1 MLLLLSLLLF
11 NKQTTAFFR
20 PPLSFM
26 TIQARIGINL
36 FAVGVGG
43 SKSHLYELM
52 SGRESWSGVSPFTSP
67 TTGRNLQLVSQKLGS
82 RSIML
87 VIKVKFLRYRWHGKL
102 RGAVTIKRGCPLPRL
117 GHFLKFHLLSKTIF
131 GMWDLRK
138 MISVKTTTLLAVV
151 TEARIVSIN
160 CNVRASEASER
171 FRNSSFFSSMSK
183 KI

>member
-1 MLLLLSLLLF
+1 MLLLFSLLLF
-11 NKQTTAFFR
+11 NKHTTALFR

-36 FAVGVGG
+36 FAVGGG
-43 SKSHLYELM
+43 SKSNLYELM

-102 RGAVTIKRGCPLPRL
+102 RGAVIKRGCPLPRL
-117 GHFLKFHLLSKTIF
+117 GHFFFHLLSKTIF

-138 MISVKTTTLLAVV
+138 MISVKTTTSLAIV

-160 CNVRASEASER
+160 FNVRASEASER